1 MVVAAQASADI
12 LAACPNWSDPT
23 RLGRSTRPGFNLWVT
38 LPASMSSRTSPLAA
52 ASVDP
57 RLPHNLGKHSRKESA
72 TLAHQE
78 ITLEAD
84 DRSGKSLLGDE
95 RVSSGGALQ
104 IPGQDFHCGKIPG
117 YSFDLTTVSKKEEM

>member
-38 LPASMSSRTSPLAA
+38 LSSRTSPLAA

-72 TLAHQE
+72 TQAHQE
-78 ITLEAD
+78 ITLEAN

-104 IPGQDFHCGKIPG
+104 LPDQDFHCRKIPG

>member
-38 LPASMSSRTSPLAA
+38 LSSRTSPLAA

-84 DRSGKSLLGDE
+84 DRSGKSLMKG
-95 RVSSGGALQ
+95 SSRGTLQ
-104 IPGQDFHCGKIPG
+104 LPDQDFHCGKIPG